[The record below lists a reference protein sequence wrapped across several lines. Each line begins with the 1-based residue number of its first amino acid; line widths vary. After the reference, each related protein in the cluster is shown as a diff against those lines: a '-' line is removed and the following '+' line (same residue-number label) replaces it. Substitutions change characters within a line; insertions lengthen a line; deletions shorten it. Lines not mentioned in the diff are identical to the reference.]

1 MRRLPAIRF
10 VQAAFVGFWMLLL
23 CASLGLKASARVLGW
38 PRWGT
43 FKIEENR
50 RLAAFPDLRRLPAE
64 KWGAGLDAWYN
75 DQFAYRARIVQ
86 FYRFLLGDV
95 LASPIVDNE
104 VPGTGGWM
112 YRNGESWPEI
122 KDYLGVF
129 ELTPAET
136 ARWIE
141 FFEGRCEWAAAH
153 GARYLQAI
161 TPVKAQIHP
170 EHLPPAVA
178 RHRGQCVR
186 EQVRAALE
194 GSSAKDSVLFLTDA
208 VREITDRGGR
218 TYFYPSDHHVN
229 GYGCYVIYREIM
241 AAAERMLG
249 PPMEMPPFYDDPPE
263 AVRENREWGCWQCG
277 ATNYERLAVRMP
289 DMEVV
294 RSGAFD
300 WVPPRPSAPIAFGLR
315 GGARRTLVVAHD
327 SFLRFP
333 LYSWYHSDVEPVRIP
348 LANGF
353 DRAITL
359 MFTRYTTAQL
369 NRIVAAE
376 SPALIVEQFPEIRLT
391 QDIRGLDA
399 TMRRAAAFSRG
410 RPVGAEEA
418 ARLPE
423 DTPLLARVTL
433 ENATDPTGTW
443 TDMRNGADVP
453 VLSVELLA
461 DGEAV
466 AAEPTWPGPRR
477 AVYFAGLPLG
487 GRTVDVRISGGRAAT
502 ARVDLRLPEGG

>member
-1 MRRLPAIRF
+1 MKRFPAIRF
-10 VQAAFVGFWMLLL
+10 VQAAFVAAWMLLL
-23 CASLGLKASARVLGW
+23 CASLGLKASARLFGW
-38 PRWGT
+38 PVWGT

-50 RLAAFPDLRRLPAE
+50 RLASFPDLRHTPVK
-64 KWGAGLDAWYN
+64 KWGAGVDAWYN

-129 ELTPAET
+129 ELTPTEI

-153 GARYLQAI
+153 GAHYLQVI

-170 EHLPPAVA
+170 EHLPPAVV

-208 VREITDRGGR
+208 IREITDRNRR

-249 PPMEMPPFYDDPPE
+249 PPMEMPPYYDDPPE
-263 AVRENREWGCWQCG
+263 AVLENREWGCWQCG

-300 WVPPRPSAPIAFGLR
+300 RVPPKPNAPIAFGLR
-315 GGARRTLVVAHD
+315 GGARRTIVIAHD

-333 LYSWYHSDVEPVRIP
+333 LYSWYHNDVEPVRIP

-359 MFTRYTTAQL
+359 MFTRYYTAQL

-391 QDIRGLDA
+391 QNIQGLDA
-399 TMRRAAAFSRG
+399 TMRRAAAFSHG

-418 ARLPE
+418 AALPE
-423 DTPLLARVTL
+423 GTPLLARVTL
-433 ENATDPTGTW
+433 ENATDPSGEW
-443 TDMRNGADVP
+443 TDMRNGVDVP
-453 VLSVELLA
+453 VLSVELSA
-461 DGEAV
+461 DGETV
-466 AAEPTWPGPRR
+466 ASEPTWPGPVR
-477 AVYFAGLPLG
+477 ALYYGELPLG
-487 GRTVDVRISGGRAAT
+487 GRAVEVKVTAGRAENI
-502 ARVDLRLPEGG
+502 RLDLRVPE